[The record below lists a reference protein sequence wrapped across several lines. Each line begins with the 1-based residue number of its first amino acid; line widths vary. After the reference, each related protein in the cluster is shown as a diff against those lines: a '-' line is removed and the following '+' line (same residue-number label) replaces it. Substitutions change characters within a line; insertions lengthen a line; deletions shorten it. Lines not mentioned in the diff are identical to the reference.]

1 MKIKN
6 VILSGTLLIGLV
18 SFAQK
23 DELKSLRKLYTKDQL
38 KTEDVAEFKSLSAK
52 LDGLATE
59 ESDKKYAAFYKSQF
73 PYVEVLTINPAT
85 TPESLQNQLSKIFT
99 PQNVLDMVEGI
110 TSMMAYEKTSSKKV
124 LTSDLER
131 ISGTLKQNLI
141 NVAIALGNVKKYGPS
156 AQILYAVYKLDSN
169 EPDNLYFAANYA
181 VEAKDYESALKYYKE
196 LIAINYT
203 GEATLFTAVN
213 KAGGNV
219 ESFKDKATRDKLVEI
234 GSYSNPGIEKVPS
247 RKGEIMRNVA
257 LILIETGKIE
267 EAKTAISQAR
277 KENPTDDGLIVS
289 EADIYLKLNDIPT
302 YQRLIK
308 EALDKNPN
316 DAGLIFNLGVT
327 SANNKQFDEAE
338 KYYKRVIEIDPKY
351 VDAYL
356 NLSDAMLKPDQK
368 MVDEMAKLGYTEKDQ
383 KRFEYLKGERQKLF
397 NKVLPYLEK
406 AHELKPDNKE
416 VINGLITVYKF
427 LERMDKVKEMK
438 AKL

>member
-6 VILSGTLLIGLV
+6 VILGGTLLIGLV

-23 DELKSLRKLYTKDQL
+23 DELKSLKKLYTKDQL
-38 KTEDVAEFKSLSAK
+38 KTEDVAEFKSLSTK

-59 ESDKKYAAFYKSQF
+59 ENDKKYATFYKSQF
-73 PYVEVLTINPAT
+73 PYVEALTINPAT

-99 PQNVLDMVEGI
+99 PQSVLNMVEGI
-110 TSMMAYEKTSSKKV
+110 TSMMAYEKTSGKKV

-141 NVAIALGNVKKYGPS
+141 NAAVALGNAKKYGPS
-156 AQILYAVYKLDSN
+156 AQILYAVYKLDTA
-169 EPDNLYFAANYA
+169 EPDNLYYAANYA
-181 VEAKDYESALKYYKE
+181 VEGKDYESALKYYKE
-196 LIAINYT
+196 LIAINYS
-203 GEATLFTAVN
+203 GEALLYTAVN
-213 KAGGNV
+213 KVGGKV

-234 GSYSNPGIEKVPS
+234 GSYSNPGVEKIPS

-267 EAKTAISQAR
+267 EAKTAISEAR

-316 DAGLIFNLGVT
+316 DAVLIFNLGVT
-327 SANNKQFDEAE
+327 SANNKQYDEAE

-383 KRFEYLKGERQKLF
+383 KRFDVLKLERQKLF

>member
-1 MKIKN
+1 
-6 VILSGTLLIGLV
+6 
-18 SFAQK
+18 
-23 DELKSLRKLYTKDQL
+23 
-38 KTEDVAEFKSLSAK
+38 
-52 LDGLATE
+52 
-59 ESDKKYAAFYKSQF
+59 
-73 PYVEVLTINPAT
+73 
-85 TPESLQNQLSKIFT
+85 
-99 PQNVLDMVEGI
+99 
-110 TSMMAYEKTSSKKV
+110 
-124 LTSDLER
+124 
-131 ISGTLKQNLI
+131 
-141 NVAIALGNVKKYGPS
+141 
-156 AQILYAVYKLDSN
+156 
-169 EPDNLYFAANYA
+169 
-181 VEAKDYESALKYYKE
+181 
-196 LIAINYT
+196 
-203 GEATLFTAVN
+203 
-213 KAGGNV
+213 
-219 ESFKDKATRDKLVEI
+219 
-234 GSYSNPGIEKVPS
+234 
-247 RKGEIMRNVA
+247 MRNVA

-267 EAKTAISQAR
+267 EAKTAISEAR

-316 DAGLIFNLGVT
+316 DAVLIFNLGVT
-327 SANNKQFDEAE
+327 SANNKQYDEAE
-338 KYYKRVIEIDPKY
+338 KYYKKVIEIDPKY

-383 KRFEYLKGERQKLF
+383 KRFDVLKVERQKLF